1 MNGQDETWCPESG
14 GYFSMKCN
22 GINQGN
28 CDLTRGNGTLGGIK
42 PHALGLKISF

>member
-1 MNGQDETWCPESG
+1 MGRTKHGVRKVG